1 MVQDQSPATEYV
13 VIDFGNAGQ
22 QPQMSQ
28 PYRLIRLDT
37 KYPFMQV
44 DDQLYRG
51 TWTRSVGTDLHY
63 DADGKLVAKSTRRLM
78 MRRVEVRKK
87 DDRPTTVPARD
98 RVIRAPRPQAG
109 RVEDVSQDSAAAG
122 EDQQRA
128 NLVQDAVMEDA
139 PDDQG

>member
-1 MVQDQSPATEYV
+1 M

-28 PYRLIRLDT
+28 PYRLIGLDT

-63 DADGKLVAKSTRRLM
+63 DADGKLIAKSTRRLM

-87 DDRPTTVPARD
+87 DDRPTTVPAKD

-109 RVEDVSQDSAAAG
+109 RVEDVRQDPPAAAAAAAG
-122 EDQQRA
+122 ENPQRA

-139 PDDQG
+139 PPDQA